1 MKYDLSGIRNIGIA
15 AHVDAGKTTATERIL
30 FYSHR
35 IHKVG
40 EVHEGTTQTDW
51 MVQERERGITITSA
65 ATYCEWSGHR
75 VNIIDTPGHVDF
87 TMEVERSLRVLDS
100 VIALFCAVG
109 GVQSQSETVWRQADR
124 YKVPRICFINKMDRV
139 GANFYGVVDQIRRRL
154 RGNPVVI
161 QLPIGS
167 EAEFEGII
175 DLVQMEAV
183 RWIDEA
189 GTEIERGDIP
199 PDLVG
204 LANEYRET
212 LIDKASQF
220 SETLMEEYFAG
231 EVKVDTLKA
240 AIRKGTISGGMIP
253 VLCGSA
259 FKNKGIQTLLDAVID
274 YCPSPLDV
282 PSVEGLD
289 PKSEK
294 KQVRKSDPDEPMAA
308 LAFKIAVDPHMGRIT
323 YVRMYSGT
331 LQKGQVALNPRI
343 GKRERVN
350 GILIMHANKREPVDE
365 LRAGEL
371 AALVGLK
378 LTTTGDT
385 LCDQKHPIA
394 LESIYHPEPVITI
407 AIEPRSQADSD
418 KLQEALR
425 RLADE
430 DPTFR
435 TSRND
440 ETGQTIIQ
448 GMGELHLEIIVD
460 RLLREFGVE
469 AHVGAPQVA
478 YKETIA
484 GRASV
489 NERYIRQT
497 GGRGMFAVVT
507 LKVEP
512 RGRGKGNA
520 FESRVG
526 GDKVPREFLASVEKG
541 VMGKLRSGILTG
553 YPVIDVMV
561 RLTDGEYHQVDSSD
575 LAFEIAGSIAV
586 ERACRLAQPV
596 LLEPVM
602 KVDIES
608 PEQYLGPVSGDL
620 AGRQGL
626 IERVETRGDGTVNII
641 AMVPLRQLFGYA
653 THLRSASQGRAGE
666 VAEFA
671 EYRPVPENLAREI
684 IPFYEEIMK
693 EIARTKAETE

>member
-1 MKYDLSGIRNIGIA
+1 
-15 AHVDAGKTTATERIL
+15 
-30 FYSHR
+30 
-35 IHKVG
+35 
-40 EVHEGTTQTDW
+40 
-51 MVQERERGITITSA
+51 
-65 ATYCEWSGHR
+65 
-75 VNIIDTPGHVDF
+75 
-87 TMEVERSLRVLDS
+87 
-100 VIALFCAVG
+100 
-109 GVQSQSETVWRQADR
+109 
-124 YKVPRICFINKMDRV
+124 
-139 GANFYGVVDQIRRRL
+139 
-154 RGNPVVI
+154 
-161 QLPIGS
+161 
-167 EAEFEGII
+167 
-175 DLVQMEAV
+175 
-183 RWIDEA
+183 
-189 GTEIERGDIP
+189 
-199 PDLVG
+199 
-204 LANEYRET
+204 
-212 LIDKASQF
+212 
-220 SETLMEEYFAG
+220 
-231 EVKVDTLKA
+231 
-240 AIRKGTISGGMIP
+240 
-253 VLCGSA
+253 
-259 FKNKGIQTLLDAVID
+259 
-274 YCPSPLDV
+274 
-282 PSVEGLD
+282 
-289 PKSEK
+289 
-294 KQVRKSDPDEPMAA
+294 
-308 LAFKIAVDPHMGRIT
+308 
-323 YVRMYSGT
+323 
-331 LQKGQVALNPRI
+331 
-343 GKRERVN
+343 
-350 GILIMHANKREPVDE
+350 MHANKREPVDE